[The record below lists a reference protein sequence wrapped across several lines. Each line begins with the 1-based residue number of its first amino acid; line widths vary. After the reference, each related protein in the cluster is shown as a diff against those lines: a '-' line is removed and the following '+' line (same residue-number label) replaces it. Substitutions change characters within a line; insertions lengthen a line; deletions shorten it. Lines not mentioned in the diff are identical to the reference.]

1 MNLKYSDIFFCLYV
15 TEEEVGL
22 DKIWIWNYFYNAMLC
37 STPEPTVFYLVWN
50 DLCLEFNALNL
61 RVIEE

>member
-37 STPEPTVFYLVWN
+37 STLEPTVFYLLRN